1 MPRTKLSIVSS
12 RCRSPS
18 RTTASA
24 SVTEG
29 KDAIGEVT
37 IKVQDNGQM
46 IVGHGASVD
55 IIVAS
60 AKAYIDAINKIVH
73 LRYEA

>member
-1 MPRTKLSIVSS
+1 
-12 RCRSPS
+12 
-18 RTTASA
+18 
-24 SVTEG
+24 
-29 KDAIGEVT
+29 
-37 IKVQDNGQM
+37 M
-46 IVGHGASVD
+46 IVGHGASID